1 MDFCSCFKPTAK
13 SQNPSQSLKPEPQPA
28 PSAPARILRKNTD
41 LLSRQLS
48 KTEENDINHKN
59 INLIK
64 NGSVIGG
71 LDKQQ
76 VVDPPYISNNQNK
89 SNNEDVQ
96 DKLHQDLVDMNQIKL
111 LSLSPQRELN
121 RPTPM
126 RKRQFVNHTIEFLSG
141 MAQMSSFIEFSATKK
156 AAKNVFSIY
165 ARDYLAMAENETIV
179 ISKILRYMCAL
190 CSKIF

>member
-1 MDFCSCFKPTAK
+1 
-13 SQNPSQSLKPEPQPA
+13 
-28 PSAPARILRKNTD
+28 
-41 LLSRQLS
+41 LSRQLS

-76 VVDPPYISNNQNK
+76 VVDAPYISNNQNK

-111 LSLSPQRELN
+111 LSLSP
-121 RPTPM
+121 
-126 RKRQFVNHTIEFLSG
+126 
-141 MAQMSSFIEFSATKK
+141 
-156 AAKNVFSIY
+156 
-165 ARDYLAMAENETIV
+165 
-179 ISKILRYMCAL
+179 
-190 CSKIF
+190 